1 MSSVIHEAAAIAQTA
16 WLDEAGRP
24 LQLLLDELGLAA
36 ELADRST
43 SPLTPPALWRPQPA
57 ATNDEWPEAASSG
70 APKWTDG
77 TEWLS
82 EPENAARVWGS
93 GDEILWSAGEPLLI
107 TGPEGVGKSTLLQQ
121 LVLARLGLRH
131 EVLGFPVKPT
141 ERRVVYIAGDRPIQI
156 RRSWL
161 RMLSKE
167 DLRALSGR
175 LAICED
181 PIDLARN
188 PRALADVALAAR
200 ADTVAVDGLSDIIVA
215 DLREDLTGLIIKRAF
230 AEVLRNGI
238 DLAVLYHPRKGN
250 AQNRRPSTLAD
261 VYGSRWITSKAGS
274 VIGLWGSAG
283 DDTVEFTQLKQPR
296 QRGGPFRVRHDH
308 ERGLSSRVDDAD
320 DRARFRQ
327 GSTPAPRRETAR
339 ESIVRVLG
347 DHAEGLH
354 YKEIGKLAG
363 VKRPDTVL
371 SQLRNTD
378 PPRVEPIGGGYWQ
391 LALASEAPD
400 HDSGV

>member
-1 MSSVIHEAAAIAQTA
+1 MPMKRGERFRKADADDSPAIDCSVCGERVENALPSHGGRIFESWHPACSPHHGEDLRREEGREARSKTLGATDFHLGAARSRRHAVSSVIHEAAAIAQTA

-57 ATNDEWPEAASSG
+57 ATNDDWPEAASSG

-82 EPENAARVWGS
+82 EPENAASVWGS
-93 GDEILWSAGEPLLI
+93 GDEILWSPGEPLLI

-230 AEVLRNGI
+230 A
-238 DLAVLYHPRKGN
+238 
-250 AQNRRPSTLAD
+250 
-261 VYGSRWITSKAGS
+261 
-274 VIGLWGSAG
+274 
-283 DDTVEFTQLKQPR
+283 
-296 QRGGPFRVRHDH
+296 
-308 ERGLSSRVDDAD
+308 
-320 DRARFRQ
+320 
-327 GSTPAPRRETAR
+327 
-339 ESIVRVLG
+339 
-347 DHAEGLH
+347 
-354 YKEIGKLAG
+354 
-363 VKRPDTVL
+363 
-371 SQLRNTD
+371 
-378 PPRVEPIGGGYWQ
+378 
-391 LALASEAPD
+391 
-400 HDSGV
+400 